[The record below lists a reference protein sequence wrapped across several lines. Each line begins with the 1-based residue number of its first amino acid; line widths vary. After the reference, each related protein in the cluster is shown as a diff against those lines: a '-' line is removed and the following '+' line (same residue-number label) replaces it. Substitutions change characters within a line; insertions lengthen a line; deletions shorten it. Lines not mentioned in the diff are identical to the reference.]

1 VFDVVHDSLRW
12 RCAQVAEYS
21 ALNREVGAVHDD
33 TTVSPPRDHVALLG
47 QVQHRVAALVGDQP
61 EAALTNAVPVL
72 DVDVRDLVAHLAGV
86 AVDALLTSAPS
97 CDPDT
102 LSRHVTARAG
112 RELPELL
119 EEWESAV
126 RELLPALAAQPQ
138 LASSLLVD
146 AVTHEHD
153 LRTALDQPG
162 CRDDDSVLAVLDVM
176 SDALSERV
184 ECRGLPAIR
193 ITVEQWGTIAG
204 RPPALRCLVADRFDF
219 VRGMAGRRSA
229 RQVERWNWDAAPG
242 AYVEVLSAGA
252 LPATD
257 VRERDPRVPD
267 HMRDFDLRH

>member
-1 VFDVVHDSLRW
+1 VS
-12 RCAQVAEYS
+12 
-21 ALNREVGAVHDD
+21 AVHGD
-33 TTVSPPRDHVALLG
+33 TTVSPPRDHVALLV
-47 QVQHRVAALVGDQP
+47 QVQQRVAALVGQQP
-61 EAALTNAVPVL
+61 EALTHAVTVL
-72 DVDVRDLVAHLAGV
+72 GVDVRDLVAHLTGV
-86 AVDALLTSAPS
+86 AVDALAGSAPS

-102 LSRHVTARAG
+102 LSRHVTACAG
-112 RELPELL
+112 RGLSQLL
-119 EEWESAV
+119 EEWASAV
-126 RELLPALAAQPQ
+126 RELLPALAAQPA

-162 CRDDDSVLAVLDVM
+162 CRDDDSLLAVLDVM
-176 SDALSERV
+176 SDALSDRV
-184 ECRGLPAIR
+184 ESRGLPAIR

-229 RQVERWNWDAAPG
+229 RQIERWNWDAAPG
-242 AYVEVLSAGA
+242 AYLEVLSAGA

-267 HMRDFDLRH
+267 HMKDLDLRH